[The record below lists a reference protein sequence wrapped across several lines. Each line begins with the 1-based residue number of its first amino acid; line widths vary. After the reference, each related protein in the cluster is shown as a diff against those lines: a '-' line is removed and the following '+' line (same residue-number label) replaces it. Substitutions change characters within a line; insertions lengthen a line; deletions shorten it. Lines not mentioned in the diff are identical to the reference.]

1 LPYLKDFFISFRGG
15 GKAEVNRTVREVTEW
30 IIDRSAA
37 LRGRYLAHI
46 DAAAGPSPARSCLSC
61 SNLAHVAAA
70 MDEGDKRKLADGR
83 SLNLGIVT
91 AYNDMLSAHQP
102 FAGYPD
108 TIKSAANRQG
118 ATAQVASGV
127 PAMCDGVTQGMPGM
141 ELSLFSRDIIAMSV
155 GVGLTHDAFDAV
167 ICLGTCDKIGPGL
180 LIGALQFPH
189 LPVIFTGAGPMPS
202 GISNA
207 EKARVRQLHAE
218 GKVGQEELLA
228 SEMAAYH
235 APGTCTF
242 YGTANSNQ
250 VLIEVMGLHMPGT
263 AFAPPGSDLR
273 RALLE
278 HAVERLTGITREGD
292 FTPIGRVVDEKCI
305 VNALVALLAT
315 GGSTNHTIHWI
326 AVARAAGIII
336 TWDDIDA
343 LSRTVPLLARVYPNG
358 SADVNAMERA
368 GGVPFLVRECLKAGL
383 MHDDVLTVAGQGLSR
398 YAKRASLAGRRLTF
412 GPLPDGALDPA
423 VLRTAND
430 PFEAD
435 SGIKVLR
442 GNLGRAVIK
451 TSAVKPEHRVVRA
464 PARIFHDQSGFLNAF
479 KAGEFT
485 SDMVA
490 VLRFQGP
497 KANGMP
503 ELHKLTPAL
512 GSLLDKGLKV
522 ALLTDGRMSGA
533 SGKVAAAIH
542 LTPEAADG
550 GLIGKLR
557 DGDMVIVDGENGR
570 LEAEIDQIELAA
582 RMSALPPLESRT
594 LGRGLLAPWRKFAGR
609 ADEGASIVGSLVEF
623 T

>member
-1 LPYLKDFFISFRGG
+1 
-15 GKAEVNRTVREVTEW
+15 VNSVVHDVTAR
-30 IIDRSAA
+30 IIDRSAT
-37 LRGRYLAHI
+37 LRAAYLAHVE
-46 DAAAGPSPARSCLSC
+46 AAAAPSPARSCMSC
-61 SNLAHVAAA
+61 SNMAHVTAA
-70 MDEGDKRKLADGR
+70 MEPADKARLAAG
-83 SLNLGIVT
+83 LAPNIAIVT
-91 AYNDMLSAHQP
+91 SYNDMLSAHQP

-108 TIKSAANRQG
+108 LIKAAAARAG

-155 GVGLTHDAFDAV
+155 GVGLSHDAFDAA

-180 LIGALQFPH
+180 LIGTLQFPH

-207 EKARVRQLHAE
+207 EKSRVRQLHAE
-218 GKVGQEELLA
+218 GKIGQAELLA

-273 RALLE
+273 RALLD
-278 HAVERLTGITREGD
+278 HAVERLAGITRAGD
-292 FTPIGRVVDEKCI
+292 YTPIGRVVDAKCI

-326 AVARAAGIII
+326 AVARAAGIVI
-336 TWDDIDA
+336 TWDDFDA
-343 LSRTVPLLARVYPNG
+343 LSRVVPLLANVYPNG
-358 SADVNAMERA
+358 AADVNAMERA

-383 MHDDVLTVAGQGLSR
+383 MHDDVLTVAGRGLSR
-398 YAKRASLAGRRLTF
+398 YAERAALEAGRLTF
-412 GPLPDGALDPA
+412 ASLPDGAPEPT
-423 VLRTAND
+423 VLRCAD
-430 PFEAD
+430 APFEAE
-435 SGIKVLR
+435 SGIKVLS

-451 TSAVKPEHRVVRA
+451 TSAVKREHRIIRA
-464 PARIFHDQSGFLNAF
+464 PARIFEDQASFLSAF
-479 KAGEFT
+479 KAGDLIG
-485 SDMVA
+485 DMVA
-490 VLRFQGP
+490 VVRFQGP

-512 GSLLDKGLKV
+512 GILLDRGFKV

-550 GLIGKLR
+550 GRIRKLQ
-557 DGDMVIVDGENGR
+557 DGDIITVDGVNGVLSVELDDAALDSR
-570 LEAEIDQIELAA
+570 TAASGPAAE
-582 RMSALPPLESRT
+582 MT
-594 LGRGLLAPWRKFAGR
+594 LGRGLMAPWRKLAGR
-609 ADEGASIVGSLVEF
+609 ADEGASIVGALV
-623 T
+623 

>member
-1 LPYLKDFFISFRGG
+1 
-15 GKAEVNRTVREVTEW
+15 VNRVVQDVTER
-30 IIDRSAA
+30 ITARSAT
-37 LRGRYLAHI
+37 LRAAYLAHI

-61 SNLAHVAAA
+61 SNIAHVTAA
-70 MDEGDKRKLADGR
+70 MGDEEKRRLAGDAAP
-83 SLNLGIVT
+83 NIGIVT
-91 AYNDMLSAHQP
+91 SYNDMLSAHQP

-108 TIKSAANRQG
+108 IIKQTALKAG

-155 GVGLTHDAFDAV
+155 GVGLTHDAFDAA

-189 LPVIFTGAGPMPS
+189 LPVVFTGAGPMPS

-218 GKVGQEELLA
+218 GKLGQAELLA

-263 AFAPPGSDLR
+263 AFAPPGSGLR

-278 HAVERLTGITREGD
+278 HAVERLAGITRAGD
-292 FTPIGRVVDEKCI
+292 YTPIGRVVDEKCI

-315 GGSTNHTIHWI
+315 GGSTNHTIHWV

-336 TWDDIDA
+336 NWDDIDA
-343 LSRTVPLLARVYPNG
+343 LSRAVPLLAKVYPNG
-358 SADVNAMERA
+358 AADVNAMERA
-368 GGVPFLVRECLKAGL
+368 GGVPFLVRECLGAGL
-383 MHDDVLTVAGQGLSR
+383 MHEDVLTVAGRGLSR
-398 YAKRASLAGRRLTF
+398 YAERASLDGGKLTL
-412 GPLPDGALDPA
+412 GPLPTAPADPA
-423 VLRTAND
+423 VMRPASD
-430 PFEAD
+430 PFEAE
-435 SGIKVLR
+435 SGIKVLK
-442 GNLGRAVIK
+442 GNLGAAVIK
-451 TSAVKPEHRVVRA
+451 TSAVKPEHRIIRA
-464 PARIFHDQSGFLNAF
+464 PARVFQDQASFLKTF
-479 KAGEFT
+479 KAGAFT

-490 VLRFQGP
+490 VVRFQGP

-512 GSLLDKGLKV
+512 GSLLDKGLNV
-522 ALLTDGRMSGA
+522 ALVTDGRMSGA

-542 LTPEAADG
+542 LTPEAMDG

-557 DGDMVIVDGENGR
+557 DGDMIRVDGVAGV
-570 LEAEIDQIELAA
+570 LEAEVDATELAA
-582 RMSALPPLESRT
+582 RPAAAPPPEERT
-594 LGRGLLAPWRKFAGR
+594 LGRGLTAPWRKLAGR
-609 ADEGASIVGSLVEF
+609 ADEGASIVGSLV
-623 T
+623 

>member
-1 LPYLKDFFISFRGG
+1 MKVSFIRNQRG
-15 GKAEVNRTVREVTEW
+15 GKAAVNPVVRDVTAR
-30 IIDRSAA
+30 IVDRSAA
-37 LRGRYLAHI
+37 LRAGYLAHI
-46 DAAAGPSPARSCLSC
+46 DEASGPTPARSCLSC
-61 SNLAHVAAA
+61 SNLAHAAA
-70 MDEGDKRKLADGR
+70 GMGAQDKQRLAGDAAP
-83 SLNLGIVT
+83 NIGIVT
-91 AYNDMLSAHQP
+91 SYNDMLSAHQP
-102 FAGYPD
+102 FEAYPV
-108 TIKSAANRQG
+108 IIRRAANALG
-118 ATAQVASGV
+118 GTAQVASGV
-127 PAMCDGVTQGMPGM
+127 PAMCDGVTQGLPGM
-141 ELSLFSRDIIAMSV
+141 ELSLFSRDIIAMAV
-155 GVGLTHDAFDAV
+155 AVGLTHDAFDAA

-189 LPVIFTGAGPMPS
+189 LPVVFSGAGPMPS

-207 EKARVRQLHAE
+207 DKAKVRQLHAE
-218 GKVGQEELLA
+218 GKVGQAELLA

-263 AFAPPGSDLR
+263 AFAPPGSELR

-278 HAVERLTGITREGD
+278 GAVQRLMGITRTGD
-292 FTPIGRVVDEKCI
+292 YTPVGRVVDEKCI

-326 AVARAAGIII
+326 AVARAAGIVI
-336 TWDDIDA
+336 TWDDFDD
-343 LSRTVPLLARVYPNG
+343 LSRVVPLLARVYPNG
-358 SADVNAMERA
+358 AADVNAMERA

-383 MHDDVLTVAGQGLSR
+383 MHDDVLTVAGRGLSR
-398 YAKRASLAGRRLTF
+398 YTERAELKDGRLIF
-412 GPLPDGALDPA
+412 GPLPDAPLDPA
-423 VLRTAND
+423 VLRPASN
-430 PFEAD
+430 PFEAE
-435 SGIKVLR
+435 SGIKMLT

-451 TSAVKPEHRVVRA
+451 TSAVKPEHRVIRA
-464 PARIFHDQSGFLNAF
+464 PARVFHNQADFLDAF

-490 VLRFQGP
+490 VVRFQGP

-522 ALLTDGRMSGA
+522 ALVTDGRMSGA

-542 LTPEAADG
+542 LTPEAIDG

-557 DGDMVIVDGENGR
+557 DGDIVTVDGVNGT
-570 LEAEIDQIELAA
+570 LSADVSDNELATRTA
-582 RMSALPPLESRT
+582 AVAPPPSPT
-594 LGRGLLAPWRKFAGR
+594 LGRGMMSSWRKLAGR
-609 ADEGASIVGSLVEF
+609 ADEGASIVGALV
-623 T
+623 